1 MTYTE
6 LKRRCQENPDFG
18 VIKIRYSPASF
29 DNMIEKV
36 KRSVIYSVEEKNTLF
51 RMLEQMKREDW
62 LLYMAEIYNEKQFD
76 FQIENFEHHKKNL
89 VAEVYNELIAQL
101 LNKYADY
108 EEIWY
113 SDIKEWFYGLTI
125 NIELLTI
132 LDRHFS
138 EMGVKIQY

>member
-6 LKRRCQENPDFG
+6 MKRRCQENPDFG
-18 VIKIRYSPASF
+18 VIKIRYSQASF

-36 KRSVIYSVEEKNTLF
+36 KQSIIYSVEEKNTLF
-51 RMLEQMKREDW
+51 RMLAQMKKEDW
-62 LLYMAEIYNEKQFD
+62 LLYMVEIYNEKQFD
-76 FQIENFEHHKKNL
+76 FRIENFEQHKKNL
-89 VAEVYNELIAQL
+89 VGEVYNELIAQL

-113 SDIKEWFYGLTI
+113 SDIKEWFHGLTI

-132 LDRHFS
+132 LDRRFS
-138 EMGVKIQY
+138 ELGVSILY